1 MELREAVM
9 LELRELDKSPEL
21 SGDTWPFHGHVDF
34 RKFTPEDYAG
44 FSSGLYLRFPDGRG
58 AFPEPIPISC
68 RWIGG
73 NARAKAAKDK
83 LEALGYSVIVSY
95 PTNDH
100 DHWTFISFTPKAAQ
114 AE

>member
-1 MELREAVM
+1 MGATEMELREAVM

-44 FSSGLYLRFPDGRG
+44 FSGGLYKV
-58 AFPEPIPISC
+58 EPIPILC

-73 NARAKAAKDK
+73 SARAKAAKDK